1 MNAFRINKLDIK
13 DQQDHL
19 TSHLAEVVASA
30 LRFRKGQVGG
40 GDAPRVGI
48 SVGQSGDN
56 KVSPSSREEF
66 YSRIGIVHF
75 QRHK

>member
-40 GDAPRVGI
+40 GDAARVGI

-56 KVSPSSREEF
+56 KVK
-66 YSRIGIVHF
+66 Y
-75 QRHK
+75 